1 MNINVNI
8 IVNINQTKIARAG
21 YIVQVRSLGS
31 RDATPHF
38 PFSFRA
44 PSHSRFGLGRQC
56 ISALQMHGVSTTIF
70 SHPIPDSQK
79 CRCFAFAARLLW
91 ATFHMPKKAEGTPD
105 PEVENLD
112 FDDLEDED
120 GPPAKRRPWGP
131 DEDEHLRQLVDQYG
145 IKSWAQIATN
155 LSNRN
160 GKQCRERWRNH
171 LRPQLNKGE
180 WTTQEDVDI
189 WDHVQTM
196 GTKWAQVC

>member
-1 MNINVNI
+1 MVC
-8 IVNINQTKIARAG
+8 
-21 YIVQVRSLGS
+21 
-31 RDATPHF
+31 
-38 PFSFRA
+38 
-44 PSHSRFGLGRQC
+44 RQ
-56 ISALQMHGVSTTIF
+56 TIF
-70 SHPIPDSQK
+70 FPPNPISQK